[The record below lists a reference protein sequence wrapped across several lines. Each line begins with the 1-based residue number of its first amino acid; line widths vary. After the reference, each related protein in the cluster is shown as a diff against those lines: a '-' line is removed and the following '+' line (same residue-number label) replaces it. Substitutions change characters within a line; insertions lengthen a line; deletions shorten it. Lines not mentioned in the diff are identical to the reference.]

1 MRQNNWRHSTIAAGI
16 ISGILIGCGATAL
29 KHLIALISGLFVSG
43 IHAHGANYIL
53 LAVPLTGI
61 MLSGM
66 MSKYVFKVPMEYAT
80 ERIRNDISAG
90 ARRMKR
96 RLTVAPILTSGV
108 TLGCGGSAGA
118 EGPIA
123 YSGAA
128 IANNVGRLFRIP
140 ANMLTVMIACGA
152 GAGIAAIFKAP
163 VGGMLFT
170 IEVLGMELG
179 VASILLLTAM
189 CLISALTAFILSGY
203 TPDLV
208 FHETAAATDIGFLAA
223 AAVLG
228 IFCGLYSLY
237 YLNTGLYLRRR
248 LQHIAVPWR
257 RNLIAGVILSTGVFC
272 FPALY
277 GEGYGLVEEI
287 INGAAS
293 GLTYGM
299 PFHLGN
305 GLIPVAVG
313 ILLIKS
319 IATYATNSGGG
330 VAGDFAPTLFAG
342 CIAGLLFASVS
353 GMTPHTGSLALA
365 GMAGVMAGAIRA
377 PYMAIFL
384 TVEMAAS
391 PGLLLPVTVTA
402 ATSYLSSKAFMS
414 AKI

>member
-1 MRQNNWRHSTIAAGI
+1 MRLNNWRHSTIVAGI

-66 MSKYVFKVPMEYAT
+66 MSRYVFKVPMEYAT

-128 IANNVGRLFRIP
+128 IANNVGRMFRIP

-189 CLISALTAFILSGY
+189 CLTSALTAFILSGY

-248 LQHIAVPWR
+248 LQHIAVPWH
-257 RNLIAGVILSTGVFC
+257 RNLIALYRGVLLSGTIRRRLRAGRGNHQRRRIRIDIRHAVSSRKRSNSCGRRDSSDQKHCDIRHKQRRRCGRRFCPHPLCRLYCRTAVRIGVRYDTAHRLISSGRHGRC
-272 FPALY
+272 DGRSNPRAIY
-277 GEGYGLVEEI
+277 GYI
-287 INGAAS
+287 S
-293 GLTYGM
+293 D
-299 PFHLGN
+299 
-305 GLIPVAVG
+305 
-313 ILLIKS
+313 S
-319 IATYATNSGGG
+319 
-330 VAGDFAPTLFAG
+330 
-342 CIAGLLFASVS
+342 
-353 GMTPHTGSLALA
+353 
-365 GMAGVMAGAIRA
+365 
-377 PYMAIFL
+377 
-384 TVEMAAS
+384 
-391 PGLLLPVTVTA
+391 
-402 ATSYLSSKAFMS
+402 
-414 AKI
+414 

>member
-1 MRQNNWRHSTIAAGI
+1 MRLNNWRHSTIAAGI

-66 MSKYVFKVPMEYAT
+66 MSRYVFKVPMEYAT

-96 RLTVAPILTSGV
+96 RMTVAPILTSGV

-179 VASILLLTAM
+179 AASVLLLTAM
-189 CLISALTAFILSGY
+189 CLTSALTAFILSGY

-208 FHETAAATDIGFLAA
+208 FRETAAATDIGFLAA
-223 AAVLG
+223 ATVLG

-248 LQHIAVPWR
+248 LRQIAVPWR
-257 RNLIAGVILSTGVFC
+257 RNLIAGAILSTGVFC

-277 GEGYGLVEEI
+277 GEGYGLVAEI

-299 PFHLGN
+299 PFHLGD

-313 ILLIKS
+313 ILMIKS

-353 GMTPHTGSLALA
+353 GMTPHTGSFALA

-391 PGLLLPVTVTA
+391 PVMLLPVTVTA

-414 AKI
+414 AEI